1 MRRVILMLML
11 MSLTLAAEAK
21 VYNGSY
27 KGFYKE
33 MLTGDSFNYIVTPQ
47 KQECESLWDK
57 NKDTIYLMIYTTLN
71 DKAMLDVLNKQKLDL
86 KGLRV
91 INKKKMEEYV
101 PDASWE
107 SYHKFTMFYLFSSL
121 DACNAALPTIKEEA
135 VVMKEKAKEI
145 SEKMREKHDRIL
157 KENKETVE

>member
-11 MSLTLAAEAK
+11 MSLTISAEVK
-21 VYNGSY
+21 TY
-27 KGFYKE
+27 KDYSIAVE
-33 MLTGDSFNYIVTPQ
+33 LTGDSFNYIVIPQ
-47 KQECESLWDK
+47 KQECESLWNKDK
-57 NKDTIYLMIYTTLN
+57 NTIYQTISITLN
-71 DKAMLDVLNKQKLDL
+71 DKAMLDFLSHKRPDL

-91 INKKKMEEYV
+91 ISKPMMEEYV

>member
-11 MSLTLAAEAK
+11 MSLTISAEVK
-21 VYNGSY
+21 TY
-27 KGFYKE
+27 KDYSIAVE
-33 MLTGDSFNYIVTPQ
+33 LTGDSFNYIVIPQ
-47 KQECESLWDK
+47 KQECESLWKKEK
-57 NKDTIYLMIYTTLN
+57 NIIYKTISITLN
-71 DKAMLDVLNKQKLDL
+71 DKAMLDFLSHKRPDL

-91 INKKKMEEYV
+91 ISKPMMEEYV